1 MAKGIDGYSHTVALH
16 NDNYTIAVVGTGV
29 DICYPIEH
37 LTLMN
42 EIIKKEQLFRNL
54 SQVQVI
60 LKVILL
66 KEMSLWQC

>member
-29 DICYPIEH
+29 DICYPTEH

-42 EIIKKEQLFRNL
+42 EIIKKGAVISQFEPGKSNIKSNFIKRNEL
-54 SQVQVI
+54 
-60 LKVILL
+60 
-66 KEMSLWQC
+66 M